1 MATFLTILG
10 MLVSVMLIGIILL
23 QRGRGGGLVGALSGL
38 GGQSAFG
45 TKAGDMFTRITIGIA
60 AVWVLLAGISGQV
73 LKARTPKFLGD
84 EPSKFS
90 STDSGTEKSKSTA
103 GKEYA
108 APPRS
113 TTRTPTTS
121 SKHSATTR
129 TNAWSSE
136 PKGQS
141 GSRALL
147 SKTRARRHRCCLA
160 AWLSGEIDPV
170 QPRRVLHARRP
181 RAVYRTVWVESV
193 TPGGVL

>member
-73 LKARTPKFLGD
+73 LRARTSKFQGD

-90 STDSGTEKSKSTA
+90 STDSGTEKSKSAA
-103 GKEYA
+103 GKNDELPKMDIA
-108 APPRS
+108 DLLNFS
-113 TTRTPTTS
+113 KSKTTS
-121 SKHSATTR
+121 DPKDKADDDAKPADKAKSDDQPKEEKSA
-129 TNAWSSE
+129 AD
-136 PKGQS
+136 K
-141 GSRALL
+141 
-147 SKTRARRHRCCLA
+147 
-160 AWLSGEIDPV
+160 
-170 QPRRVLHARRP
+170 
-181 RAVYRTVWVESV
+181 
-193 TPGGVL
+193 